1 MNLQWLVIITQKF
14 IVSIRVHSSC
24 CIFCGFSQTYHDVYL
39 PFCIMHNS
47 LTALHDVFLAI
58 LNSGIPHEISFWKC
72 SIHLICYTVKQKIK
86 ISLSALLISGR
97 TLFALFR
104 HAILSGHFLS
114 DISFCQAT
122 SCQTCH
128 PFRPLPDKTHVN
140 SHLALVVASPP
151 SSHLSS
157 GGTRDPGCDT
167 VDPIL
172 QLCPF
177 SQSPRRGGG
186 GQLSIWQ
193 VPWAPGPRFPP
204 HCQYP
209 HAWWQAFPEGM
220 QNGHL
225 SRKRKVGLRRVT
237 EVKSVNTGPY

>member
-1 MNLQWLVIITQKF
+1 MNLHWLVIITQKS

-24 CIFCGFSQTYHDVYL
+24 CIFCGFSQMCHDIYL

-47 LTALHDVFLAI
+47 FTALHDLFLAM

-86 ISLSALLISGR
+86 ISLSALLVSGR
-97 TLFALFR
+97 TLFAFFR

-114 DISFCQAT
+114 DIPSFSAT
-122 SCQTCH
+122 SWQ
-128 PFRPLPDKTHVN
+128 THVN

-151 SSHLSS
+151 SSHLFS

-167 VDPIL
+167 VDPLL

-177 SQSPRRGGG
+177 SQSPWRGSG
-186 GQLSIWQ
+186 GQLPIWQ
-193 VPWAPGPRFPP
+193 VRWAPGPRFPP

-225 SRKRKVGLRRVT
+225 SRQRKVGLRRVT
-237 EVKSVNTGPY
+237 EVKSVNTGSY